1 MQKEPINT
9 SNLDLSSTTP
19 IICENCG
26 NETFKPIFFLRKISR
41 FLTGEDKEL
50 GQSIVKAVRLAVKD
64 RVLPMDSLACVNCNH
79 VNKEF
84 NPNPISE
91 QTQNKNKKDE

>member
-1 MQKEPINT
+1 MKKEAFNT
-9 SNLDLSSTTP
+9 ANIDIATKTTP
-19 IICENCG
+19 IVCDACG

-41 FLTGEDKEL
+41 FLTGED
-50 GQSIVKAVRLAVKD
+50 QD
-64 RVLPMDSLACVNCNH
+64 RVLPIDSLACVNCNH

>member
-41 FLTGEDKEL
+41 FLTGEDK
-50 GQSIVKAVRLAVKD
+50 D
-64 RVLPMDSLACVNCNH
+64 RVLQMDSLACVNCNH

>member
-41 FLTGEDKEL
+41 FLTGED
-50 GQSIVKAVRLAVKD
+50 QD
-64 RVLPMDSLACVNCNH
+64 RVLPMDSLAC